1 MQDHHIE
8 QQASMKTSIKTKI
21 VFVLILTLT
30 LVFSA
35 IFYFMSGQQD
45 KIVMQQAQTE
55 AEETAYALL
64 ASLETLMLA
73 GDGNLAHDWLERV
86 RKESKVEET
95 DIFRKDGSYAFR
107 DLDTVYQVNE
117 FLNAEAFMRPALA
130 AKKASDISLNDL
142 KEASQGK
149 PVVSIQDKKQQLTFL
164 LPIPLGEKCKTCHGY
179 DSSPVRGVLRVTTS
193 TAPAMQQAE
202 LMRLQVLM
210 VSIISMLLL
219 GGILFFF
226 INKWIIIPISKLSL
240 ASEKVGNNNFN
251 VQVDIQGNDEISA
264 LGTNFNHMIERLQ
277 KTTVS
282 RDYVD
287 SIFASLGEMLL
298 VTDHQG
304 QILTANPAT
313 LNTLGYS
320 EKELV
325 GMAIN
330 DLLSKDNVLLG
341 DHEKESLIQNGDVK
355 SIEVKFVDKNGKKVP
370 VLVSTSLLQGS
381 SDKQQKIVHAARDM
395 TQQKKAARELRL
407 AAKVMDTVSNAIMV
421 SDVNGNIQLINPA
434 FSRITGYQP
443 EEVIG
448 NNPRILQSG
457 RQSPE
462 FYKKMWKGIL
472 EDDYWEGEIWNRR
485 KNGTIYP
492 EWLIITTIKD
502 ENNEITHY
510 VSTFLDI
517 TERKDFEVKLEY
529 LAHHDPLTGL
539 PNRSLF
545 MDRLS
550 HAMQISKRYK
560 SKSALIFIDID
571 GFKPVND
578 THGHNV
584 GDALLQEIATRLEGC
599 VRASDTVARV
609 GGDEFIMVIENITDI
624 DAAIK
629 IAKKALLL
637 MRDVFIIDELECNVG
652 ASLGLSIYPDDS
664 EDLDELTKQADAAM
678 YHAKNSGRNRISIY
692 QDDLK

>member
-1 MQDHHIE
+1 LQDHHIE
-8 QQASMKTSIKTKI
+8 QQTSMKTSVKTKI
-21 VFVLILTLT
+21 ALVLTITLT
-30 LVFSA
+30 LAFSA
-35 IFYFMSGQQD
+35 IFYFMSGQQH
-45 KIVMQQAQTE
+45 KIVMQQSQIE

-86 RKESKVEET
+86 RKESKVEEV

-107 DLDTVYQVNE
+107 DLNTVYQVNG
-117 FLNAEAFMRPALA
+117 FLNAEAFMRPALVVR
-130 AKKASDISLNDL
+130 KNSEISLNDL
-142 KEASQGK
+142 KAASQGTH
-149 PVVSIQDKKQQLTFL
+149 VVSIQDKKQQLTFL

-179 DSSPVRGVLRVTTS
+179 DASPVRGVLRVTTS
-193 TAPAMQQAE
+193 TAPVMEQVE

-219 GGILFFF
+219 GGILFLC
-226 INKWIIIPISKLSL
+226 INKWVIIPISKLSL
-240 ASEKVGNNNFN
+240 ASEKIGNNNLN
-251 VQVDIQGNDEISA
+251 AHVDIQGHDEISA
-264 LGTNFNHMIERLQ
+264 LTRNFNHMVERLQ

-287 SIFASLGEMLL
+287 SIFDSLGEMLL

-304 QILTANPAT
+304 HILTANPAA

-320 EKELV
+320 EQELI
-325 GMAIN
+325 GRAIN
-330 DLLSKDNVLLG
+330 DLLSKDNVLL
-341 DHEKESLIQNGDVK
+341 DDREKKLLKKGDVK
-355 SIEVKFVDKNGKKVP
+355 SIEVKFVDKNGQKIP

-381 SDKQQKIVHAARDM
+381 SDKQQKIVHTARDM
-395 TQQKKAARELRL
+395 TEQKKAARELRL

-462 FYKKMWKGIL
+462 FYKEMWKGIL
-472 EDDYWEGEIWNRR
+472 EEGYWEGEIWNRR
-485 KNGTIYP
+485 KNGAIYP

-517 TERKDFEVKLEY
+517 TERKDFEVKLEH

-545 MDRLS
+545 IDRLS
-550 HAMQISKRYK
+550 HAMQMSKRHK

-578 THGHNV
+578 THGHDV
-584 GDALLQEIATRLEGC
+584 GDALLKEIATRLQGC
-599 VRASDTVARV
+599 VRTSDTVARV
-609 GGDEFIMVIENITDI
+609 GGDEFIMIIEDIADI

-629 IAKKALLL
+629 IAKKALSL
-637 MRDVFIIDELECNVG
+637 MCDVFILDELEFHVG
-652 ASLGLSIYPDDS
+652 ASLGLSLYPDDS